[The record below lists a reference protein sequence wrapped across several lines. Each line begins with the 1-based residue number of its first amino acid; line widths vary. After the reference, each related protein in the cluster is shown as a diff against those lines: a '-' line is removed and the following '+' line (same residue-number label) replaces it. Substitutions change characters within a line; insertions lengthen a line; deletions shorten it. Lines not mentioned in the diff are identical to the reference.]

1 MRIVEILKP
10 YVPYVLYSVMGAIL
24 AGNLM
29 DISQK
34 QSVIFGLATLICFL
48 FVDKIFLKV
57 FNFKIKVPTIREQ
70 LMQECPKDVKAGG
83 KIAPGNAATYEKY
96 LFSGCEKND
105 TCDDA
110 VADEIS
116 SGIINKSERCGDWNL
131 VSTGLTYSEDK
142 GWTKSQDCAAYTPD
156 SSYLPDQ
163 CIKNMWEESGCTNI
177 EAADRYYKHWKK
189 MTKKAIG
196 VDIKSWEHL
205 KDNTHRGL
213 CYGPD
218 PTKWP
223 QPIDCKT
230 FGDND
235 LIPPICQKEIW
246 KDVGCLTPN
255 NGTSDWWNKQTKK
268 VIKGDMKLWATEI
281 DDEHRT
287 RCYGADKTK
296 WPRSPVADF
305 PRIFNIVHPNG
316 SPWRYYAT
324 DTIKL
329 KNGLKVRMSIY
340 DNANVFNHIL
350 GNVALH
356 DLQND
361 KYLRHANFLLHSDAF
376 AANNGDFAWNFKK
389 TPSGY
394 NIYNDY
400 GGGYYV
406 GYDPGQDVVLIV
418 PPGSSLIVSWKITA
432 AVDDERMVVGN
443 NGTVS
448 CDMYCHGLGGLSW
461 NGELPA
467 DWKGAQCETAGI
479 YQTTGCGYVG
489 KDGSTPS
496 GLYCTCTRNDAKPYT
511 KNKTP
516 WIVPLHAV
524 ELCQVGQGPW
534 GACPGFLGPNAK
546 WICDL
551 PGSDR
556 GARVAMLGY
565 FIYEYTNNGGP
576 IQGRLNIIVDDYAS
590 IDVNNTVIA
599 SYSGGWG
606 GQGGVFSVSL
616 ATGLTRFIIGVTN
629 TGGPAGFVAAVVDG
643 NNSVLFQTDASWIYS
658 PTRGTYN
665 DVSYKPIYTIATSGL
680 LLHLDAGNRTS
691 YPASG
696 STWSDLSGN
705 GRNASLTN
713 GPGFDSGNGGS
724 IQFNGAGAYA
734 TVATGLATG
743 NTPHSLEM
751 WVNFSSITNSRWWLA
766 VIGQYTTG
774 AEHWIGGSPTSTQF
788 GVWNMGAIA
797 PNLLGANRWL
807 HLVSTYN
814 GSTYTV
820 YVNSTNPVS
829 TNAFQCNFQNTT
841 LNLARANPG
850 EQFFNGKIGVVRVYN
865 RVLSLD
871 EISQNYNS
879 QRGRFGL

>member
-10 YVPYVLYSVMGAIL
+10 YVPYVLYSIIGAIL
-24 AGNLM
+24 AGNIM

-48 FVDKIFLKV
+48 FVDKIFLKI

-116 SGIINKSERCGDWNL
+116 AGIINKTERCGDWNL

-163 CIKNMWEESGCTNI
+163 CIKNIWEESGCTNI
-177 EAADRYYKHWKK
+177 EAADKYYQLWKK

-287 RCYGADKTK
+287 RCYGTDKTK
-296 WPRSPVADF
+296 WPKSPTADF
-305 PRIFNIVHPNG
+305 PTIFNIVHPNG

-376 AANNGDFAWNFKK
+376 VANNGDFSWNFKK

-406 GYDPGQDVVLIV
+406 GYDPNQDVVLIV
-418 PPGSSLIVSWKITA
+418 PPGSPLIVSWKIA
-432 AVDDERMVVGN
+432 PAVDDERMVVGN

-448 CDMYCHGLGGLSW
+448 CDMYCNGLGGLSW

-479 YQTTGCGYVG
+479 YQTTGCSYVG

-516 WIVPLHAV
+516 WIIPLHAV

-534 GACPGFLGPNAK
+534 GGCPGFLGPNAK

-556 GARVAMLGY
+556 GARVGLLGY
-565 FIYEYTNNGGP
+565 FIYEYTNSGGP
-576 IQGRLNIIVDDYAS
+576 ISGRFNIIVDDS
-590 IDVNNTVIA
+590 STIDVNNTVIA
-599 SYSGGWG
+599 TYGGGWG
-606 GQGGVFSVSL
+606 GQGGIFPVTL
-616 ATGLTRFIIGVTN
+616 ATGLTRFIISVTN
-629 TGGPAGFVAAVVDG
+629 GGGPAGFVAAMVDG
-643 NNSVLFQTDASWIYS
+643 NNSVLFQTDSSWIYS
-658 PTRGTYN
+658 ADRGTYN
-665 DVSYKPIYTIATSGL
+665 DVPTYKPAKREYLLGSGTDTKLYYMPADFSQGWTQVGQNNCCVTSMAQMNDGSFLGVGTDSYCYSKADINAAWSQVSASCCVKSAIQLKDNTFLGVGMDNTLWTKAYLTAPWIQVGPNNCCVTSIIQLHDGTFLGVGTNNWLYTKPNITGAWSQVGASNAVKSVTQLQNGTFVGVGM
-680 LLHLDAGNRTS
+680 GN
-691 YPASG
+691 
-696 STWSDLSGN
+696 DLWYKS
-705 GRNASLTN
+705 SLTAGWQSKGQCCVVN
-713 GPGFDSGNGGS
+713 VVS
-724 IQFNGAGAYA
+724 I
-734 TVATGLATG
+734 
-743 NTPHSLEM
+743 M
-751 WVNFSSITNSRWWLA
+751 
-766 VIGQYTTG
+766 
-774 AEHWIGGSPTSTQF
+774 
-788 GVWNMGAIA
+788 M
-797 PNLLGANRWL
+797 
-807 HLVSTYN
+807 
-814 GSTYTV
+814 
-820 YVNSTNPVS
+820 
-829 TNAFQCNFQNTT
+829 
-841 LNLARANPG
+841 
-850 EQFFNGKIGVVRVYN
+850 
-865 RVLSLD
+865 
-871 EISQNYNS
+871 
-879 QRGRFGL
+879 